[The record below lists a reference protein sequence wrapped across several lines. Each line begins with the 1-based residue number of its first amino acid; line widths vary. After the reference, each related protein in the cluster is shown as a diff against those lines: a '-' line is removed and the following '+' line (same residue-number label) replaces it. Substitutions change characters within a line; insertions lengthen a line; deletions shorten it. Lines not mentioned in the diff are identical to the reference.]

1 MRFICISDEW
11 DRLAAKNT
19 KQFTKTN
26 RFGSKNELLLYYDV
40 KHNYFW

>member
-19 KQFTKTN
+19 NTVHQNKPFWIK
-26 RFGSKNELLLYYDV
+26 ELIITGL
-40 KHNYFW
+40 